1 MGKRLQEF
9 LEHSRGIL
17 LDPGTWKSFIA
28 EVIGTSVLIAIGC
41 GSCIGKDWETNNPT
55 IVQIS
60 FTFGLT
66 VSTMVMCIGHVSG
79 GHINPAVTVAMM
91 ATRRMSPIKGFLY
104 VLAQLTGAIIGG
116 AILKAITPPHFE
128 GDLGQTTIS
137 AELRPFPEA
146 VVVEG
151 LITFALVLTVF
162 ASSDGGRSDLGG
174 SIPLGI
180 GLCVVFCHLFAVS
193 LKMFLSYFELLS
205 AGLHILN
212 IY

>member
-9 LEHSRGIL
+9 LEQSRGTL
-17 LDPGTWKSFIA
+17 VDPVTWKSFFA
-28 EVIGTSVLIAIGC
+28 EIIGTSVLVAVGC

-66 VSTMVMCIGHVSG
+66 VSTMVTCIGHVSG

-91 ATRRMSPIKGFLY
+91 ATRRMPLVKGFLY
-104 VLAQLTGAIIGG
+104 VLAQLIGSIIGS
-116 AILKAITPPHFE
+116 ILLKAITPPDFE

-162 ASSDGGRSDLGG
+162 ASCDGGRSDLG
-174 SIPLGI
+174 SVPLGI
-180 GLCVVFCHLFAVS
+180 GVCVVFCHMFAVS
-193 LKMFLSYFELLS
+193 LNIFLLCFE
-205 AGLHILN
+205 
-212 IY
+212 